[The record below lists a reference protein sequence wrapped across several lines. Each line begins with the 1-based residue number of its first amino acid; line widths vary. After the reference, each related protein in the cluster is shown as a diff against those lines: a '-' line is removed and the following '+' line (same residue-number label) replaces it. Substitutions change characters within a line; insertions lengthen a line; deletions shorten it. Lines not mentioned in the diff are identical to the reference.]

1 MTDKNPLKG
10 MIYAHFGSY
19 QHLARH
25 LNLSTSTV
33 ADWVRSCP
41 RNILKYMPEITTE
54 TSITADELL
63 DAVIEQDNKL
73 Q

>member
-1 MTDKNPLKG
+1 MNKHNPLKG
-10 MIYAHFGSY
+10 LICEHFGSY

-41 RNILKYMPEITTE
+41 RNILKYMPEITEE
-54 TSITADELL
+54 TGITADALL
-63 DAVIEQDNKL
+63 DAVIEQEKA
-73 Q
+73 